1 MREVSALRF
10 RGARAVMRRVAA
22 GLSDAVRRTAADG
35 WRLLQATV
43 SATAAWLV
51 ARYVLDHPAPY
62 FAPISAIIA
71 LTADLGERGL
81 HAMRLLKGVLLG
93 LLVGELVLVTV
104 GTGPGSMALGVFVA
118 LTAARLVGGPQIVVV
133 QAGVSTV
140 LVVALGDRSNGVQ
153 RLVDMLIGAG
163 IALVFTQILFPPE
176 PLALLR
182 RAERTALTAIAD
194 GLSTTADAIAQDDD
208 ELAERAVGE
217 FRDVQNRL
225 AELHRVGRASTSV
238 TRRALVWRTTVVVRE
253 KENSEHLGPLD
264 ASCLTLARLVAS
276 ADSGTRGRFQQPVRD
291 LADVIAS
298 LARGLDGHDARQRA
312 ADRSL
317 ELATR
322 ITADAGPADADRT
335 LLTHGLRMVATDV
348 IAFAGVDLA
357 DAIKAVRAGA
367 LVQRVPPT
375 APAPGRLLGWSGR
388 HRGKAR

>member
-1 MREVSALRF
+1 MTH
-10 RGARAVMRRVAA
+10 RAAA
-22 GLSDAVRRTAADG
+22 GLSDGVRRAVADG
-35 WRLLQATV
+35 WRLLQATA

-62 FAPISAIIA
+62 FAPISAMIA
-71 LTADLGERGL
+71 LTANLGERGL

-118 LTAARLVGGPQIVVV
+118 LTAARVLGGPQVVLV

-140 LVVALGDRSNGVQ
+140 LVVALGDQSNGVQ

-163 IALVFTQILFPPE
+163 IALVFTQVLFPPE

-182 RAERTALTAIAD
+182 RAEKAALTPIAD
-194 GLSTTADAIAQDDD
+194 GLATTADAIAQDDD
-208 ELAERAVGE
+208 ELAGRAVGK
-217 FRDVQNRL
+217 FRDVQDRL
-225 AELHRVGRASTSV
+225 AELRQVGQASTSV
-238 TRRALVWRTTVVVRE
+238 TRRALVWRAAVVVHE
-253 KENSEHLGPLD
+253 KENSEHLGLLG

-298 LARGLDGHDARQRA
+298 LARELGDRDVRQRA

-322 ITADAGPADADRT
+322 LTADAGSADSDRT
-335 LLTHGLRMVATDV
+335 FLAHSLRMAAADV
-348 IAFAGVDLA
+348 SAFAGVDLA
-357 DAIKAVRAGA
+357 DAIKAIRAGA
-367 LVQRVPPT
+367 LEQRVPPI
-375 APAPGRLLGWSGR
+375 APAPGRLLGWPR
-388 HRGKAR
+388 RLRGKTR